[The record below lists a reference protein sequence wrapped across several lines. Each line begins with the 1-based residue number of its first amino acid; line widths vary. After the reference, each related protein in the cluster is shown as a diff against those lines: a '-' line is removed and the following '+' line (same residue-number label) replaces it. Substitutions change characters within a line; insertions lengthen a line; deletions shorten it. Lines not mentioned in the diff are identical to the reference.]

1 MKEQSLQEYFEF
13 DEADLEANR
22 KGQLSEKQ
30 LKQAVTK
37 TRPRLGFESL
47 AGSVLFLVAGAGL
60 FAGVK
65 AIYSGSNMIEKIVF
79 GFLFGLVWPYA
90 WGKMGLA
97 LINFS
102 RPKKNVRVMA
112 ERGRLKFVHHN
123 EPDIV
128 PYYELS
134 VGGRKIEV
142 EDDLSSLVRQREM
155 YAVYYLERTKG
166 LLSIEHIP
174 KEK

>member
-30 LKQAVTK
+30 LKQVVVD
-37 TRPRLGFESL
+37 TRPRLGFEML
-47 AGSVLFLVAGAGL
+47 IGSALFLVAGVGL
-60 FAGVK
+60 LAGVK
-65 AIYSGSNMIEKIVF
+65 AIYSGSNMIERIVF
-79 GFLFGLVWPYA
+79 GFFFGLVWPYVWA
-90 WGKMGLA
+90 KMGLA

-102 RPKKNVRVMA
+102 RPKKIVRVMA

-142 EDDLSSLVRQREM
+142 EDDLSGLIVQRGM

-166 LLSIEHIP
+166 LLSIEPVP